1 MKLGFSVDSEWIWSM
16 LIDDGGQPLYHGQLI
31 SPTNMQ
37 QTAELITNVALNMQR
52 MFGTLTLIG
61 INLMP
66 DCWQGAL
73 PKAKETLSQWLST
86 HLTVPYQ
93 ILNPAV
99 IALAQIQPLPQ
110 GNTLSAVLD
119 DGCELYVTDQL
130 NPNDPYRHVLDL
142 GWAHKPLKGYQSLI
156 DGLTPLC
163 TCSSDECIRQYLS
176 RKGLERQYH
185 QLSLQHCTASEII
198 QNVDQNQVWST
209 RIYRIWIDQ
218 LARAL
223 SDAIIH
229 FKPKLLILSG
239 GLIQHP
245 DLALT
250 LRSALSRY
258 CLSEALP
265 KIECLNNEGYDFAK
279 GSVSMYT
286 VNCAQLPTFTS

>member
-1 MKLGFSVDSEWIWSM
+1 M
-16 LIDDGGQPLYHGQLI
+16 LIDDGGLPLYHGQLI

-99 IALAQIQPLPQ
+99 IALAQVQPLPQ

-142 GWAHKPLKGYQSLI
+142 GWTHKPLKGYQSLI

-163 TCSSDECIRQYLS
+163 TCGSDECIRQYLS

-198 QNVDQNQVWST
+198 QNVAQNQAWST

-286 VNCAQLPTFTS
+286 VNCAQPPTFTS

>member
-1 MKLGFSVDSEWIWSM
+1 MHSSI
-16 LIDDGGQPLYHGQLI
+16 LI
-31 SPTNMQ
+31 
-37 QTAELITNVALNMQR
+37 AQR
-52 MFGTLTLIG
+52 
-61 INLMP
+61 
-66 DCWQGAL
+66 
-73 PKAKETLSQWLST
+73 
-86 HLTVPYQ
+86 
-93 ILNPAV
+93 
-99 IALAQIQPLPQ
+99 
-110 GNTLSAVLD
+110 
-119 DGCELYVTDQL
+119 
-130 NPNDPYRHVLDL
+130 
-142 GWAHKPLKGYQSLI
+142 
-156 DGLTPLC
+156 
-163 TCSSDECIRQYLS
+163 
-176 RKGLERQYH
+176 LERQYH

-198 QNVDQNQVWST
+198 QNVAQNQAWST

-286 VNCAQLPTFTS
+286 VNCAQLPTFTSWWVVTLTGKFVWIITEEPRDRAGNKLMDFGFTKTDALVYINLLKNGRASGYKIAKDISLSRSSVYSSIDNLYKNGCIFMSDGETKEYEAKSPDLIFSQIEKKP